1 MLKYERERTA
11 LAVLLMRRLYF
22 YNRSCMAVQ
31 GGYFFMFFMTSHNA
45 TNKIINITVSVI
57 NTTPFLKGVRTT
69 AAVLLLCYYSTFYYR
84 VQYTKLLI
92 YRGQVCI
99 FCLLIYWVQ
108 YSTIYSQKRN
118 RATAKADGVG

>member
-1 MLKYERERTA
+1 MLKYEHKRTA

-57 NTTPFLKGVRTT
+57 STTPLKGVRTT
-69 AAVLLLCYYSTFYYR
+69 AAVLLLFYYSTFYYR
-84 VQYTKLLI
+84 VQYTKLPI

-108 YSTIYSQKRN
+108 YSTIYSQQRN